1 MKDTPPHME
10 KLYRDMIM
18 NRSGAERLKM
28 GCSMYNTAK
37 KIVRASILQAAPQT
51 TEEAIRSELFLRFYA
66 NDFDPETRK
75 KILQA
80 LETLPTSILYST

>member
-1 MKDTPPHME
+1 MSSRPSIDERYTAPME

-28 GCSMYNTAK
+28 GCSMHNTAK

-51 TEEAIRSELFLRFYA
+51 TE
-66 NDFDPETRK
+66 
-75 KILQA
+75 
-80 LETLPTSILYST
+80 